1 MFTQLTIPE
10 DQPFIISEMK
20 GYPTELDLFKVQYI
34 LQRRKW
40 SGRNIVQKSHSVCA
54 CGSGT
59 STMQAHHRHIVKK
72 VGECL
77 NLKTEEFPTT
87 LMVTRVH
94 FE

>member
-1 MFTQLTIPE
+1 MFSQLTSTD

-20 GYPTELDLFKVQYI
+20 GYPTELDMYKVQFI
-34 LQRRKW
+34 QLRRYW
-40 SGRNIVQKSHSVCA
+40 SGRDIIQKTYSVCA
-54 CGSGT
+54 CASGT
-59 STMQAHHRHIVKK
+59 TTLQPHHRAIVTK

-77 NLKTEEFPTT
+77 NLKREEFPTT